1 MVMTRCPAG
10 ALSARKTVGASSVY
24 LETTGARVRLAQ
36 VNSETETDS
45 NPDGFIVQTKTAV
58 GDWQGVQPITCV
70 WSRDGKHSGAMMLIR
85 SSREDQSFICVDT
98 GSVPGLLRSA

>member
-1 MVMTRCPAG
+1 MVVTRCSAG
-10 ALSARKTVGASSVY
+10 ALSASESMDASSVH
-24 LETTGARVRLAQ
+24 LNTAGTRVRLAQ

-70 WSRDGKHSGAMMLIR
+70 WSRDGKHSGAMVLIR

-98 GSVPGLLRSA
+98 GSVPGLLRCA